1 MTEKVAFPG
10 WGGKFLISGVEEGN
24 QWWGKSLAYFPTN
37 TALVRK
43 IALPWTRYNS
53 TSALAR
59 LLSDD
64 DAPLVRRRREVSR
77 LRKERGGGG
86 GAEEYQKWRR
96 EGMVLTMCWRGTCW
110 SCRCARS
117 RGSTM
122 IRWPQRSRDQSSTAT
137 NTTVRRRCQWESR
150 SLRLEWEF
158 AIPVFPWESRGH
170 GNGHGVVR
178 EQKWLK
184 YYLC

>member
-77 LRKERGGGG
+77 LRKERGGG
-86 GAEEYQKWRR
+86 
-96 EGMVLTMCWRGTCW
+96 EG
-110 SCRCARS
+110 
-117 RGSTM
+117 
-122 IRWPQRSRDQSSTAT
+122 QRSIGSEEEKVWCLRCVDVERVGRAGVLVVVDQRWYDDRKDLEISHPRLQTRQSVDVVSERAEVCVW
-137 NTTVRRRCQWESR
+137 NGNSR
-150 SLRLEWEF
+150 
-158 AIPVFPWESRGH
+158 FPCFH
-170 GNGHGVVR
+170 GNPVGMGTDTV
-178 EQKWLK
+178 
-184 YYLC
+184 